1 MIVQKFFSFL
11 LKHNAYLLLLL
22 YCGIALLLIRF
33 EQDDMLSKIRS
44 GGTELQASINE
55 KISSYG
61 YLLNLRGENERLL
74 KINAEMLSR
83 TLRSETALRNEKARR
98 ALLADSTFDTSGYI
112 IARVIDRKFSSRE
125 NMLLIDAGKDRGIRP
140 DMTVL
145 TPHGLVGRV
154 VFVSR
159 HYAGVMPVIHSDFK
173 VSVMSDRSSA
183 LGILSWN
190 GGAEHLARIEH
201 IPISSPLKKG
211 ELMLTTDFSTFAP
224 SGIPVGRIVRIKPD
238 KLFYDITVRLAVDFS
253 TLTHVLVAPAK
264 KDPEKIE
271 MLESVLPQDKPAI
284 INPVN

>member
-1 MIVQKFFSFL
+1 MQKFFKFL
-11 LKHNAYLLLLL
+11 IKHNAYLLLLL
-22 YCGIALLLIRF
+22 YCSIALLLIRF

-44 GGTELQASINE
+44 AGTELRASIDE

-61 YLLNLRGENERLL
+61 YLFNLRRENERLL

-83 TLRSETALRNEKARR
+83 ILRSETALRNQKARR

-125 NMLLIDAGKDRGIRP
+125 NMLLIDAGTTHGIRK

-154 VFVSR
+154 VFVSE
-159 HYAGVMPVIHSDFK
+159 HYASVLPLIHSDFK
-173 VSVMSDRSSA
+173 VSVMSDRSNA

-190 GGAEHLARIEH
+190 GGAEHLAQIDH

-211 ELMLTTDFSTFAP
+211 ELMLTTDFSTFSP

-238 KLFYDITVRLAVDFS
+238 KLFYDITIRLAVDFS
-253 TLTHVLVAPAK
+253 TLTYVLVAPAK
-264 KDPEKIE
+264 KNPEKIE